1 MAASRLDRITTAP
14 DWHLDGNK
22 LNQDIFDALAGLC
35 PQLLKW
41 EATIASQHA
50 LPLSCVKAVHLL
62 GTPLSMKEL
71 ARRMHCDPSFVTVT
85 ADMLEE
91 RGLAKRRSDA
101 TDRRIRNL
109 VLTPRGH
116 DLRPRL
122 EQALLGQMP
131 WDTALSVAERHSFL
145 ALLRKMGEPDRLV
158 ATNVRDVAD
167 AGEGPGRE
175 R

>member
-14 DWHLDGNK
+14 AWHLDGDN

-41 EATIASQHA
+41 AATIASQHA
-50 LPLSCVKAVHLL
+50 LPLSCVKAVQLL

-91 RGLAKRRSDA
+91 RGLAKRESDA

-116 DLRPRL
+116 DLRQRL

-145 ALLRKMGEPDRLV
+145 ALLRKVGDPDRPV
-158 ATNVRDVAD
+158 AANVRDVAD

>member
-1 MAASRLDRITTAP
+1 MAASGLDRITTAP
-14 DWHLDGNK
+14 AWHLGGDK

-41 EATIASQHA
+41 AAAIASQHA
-50 LPLSCVKAVHLL
+50 LPLSCVKAVRLL

-91 RGLAKRRSDA
+91 RGLAKRESDA

-116 DLRPRL
+116 DLRQRL
-122 EQALLGQMP
+122 EHALLGRMP
-131 WDTALSVAERHSFL
+131 WDTALSVAERRSFL
-145 ALLRKMGEPDRLV
+145 VLLRKMGEPDRPV
-158 ATNVRDVAD
+158 ATNVRDM

>member
-1 MAASRLDRITTAP
+1 MT
-14 DWHLDGNK
+14 WHLDGGE
-22 LNQDIFDALAGLC
+22 LNQDIFGALAGLC
-35 PQLLKW
+35 PQLLKR
-41 EATIASQHA
+41 AGAIADQHA
-50 LPLSCVKAVHLL
+50 LPFSCVKAVHLL

-71 ARRMHCDPSFVTVT
+71 ARRMHCDPSFITVT
-85 ADMLEE
+85 ADTLEE
-91 RGLAKRRSDA
+91 RGLAKRESDA

-109 VLTPRGH
+109 VLTPRGR
-116 DLRPRL
+116 DLRQRL

-145 ALLRKMGEPDRLV
+145 ALLRKMGEPDRPV

-167 AGEGPGRE
+167 TGEGPRRE